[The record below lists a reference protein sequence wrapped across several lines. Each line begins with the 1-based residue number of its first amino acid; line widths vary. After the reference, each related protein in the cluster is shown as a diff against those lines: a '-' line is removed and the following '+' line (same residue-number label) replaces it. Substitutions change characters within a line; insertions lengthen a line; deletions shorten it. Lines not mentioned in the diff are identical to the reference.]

1 MSTSKEVPLQEIVKH
16 LSAIETR
23 LAVIEALL
31 GSRSSEASLTEREQ
45 DILEAVAEARLTGEE
60 LAKASGYEYDGHFKN
75 LLSSLVKRN
84 ILVNDHPGYRRPE
97 VRSWSGSTDSNSSG

>member
-1 MSTSKEVPLQEIVKH
+1 MSTPQEVPLQEILKY

-45 DILEAVAEARLTGEE
+45 DILEAVAEAKLTGEE
-60 LAKASGYEYDGHFKN
+60 LAKVSGYEYDGHFKN
-75 LLSSLVKRN
+75 LLSSLVKRG
-84 ILVNDHPGYRRPE
+84 ILVNDHPGYRR
-97 VRSWSGSTDSNSSG
+97 RQSGLGQD